1 MTTQELIRAAILGL
15 LVGAVLFVFGILI
28 ARTAKA
34 EGDDSRWVYRTVRQQ
49 YVAYDHWTGHY
60 VHRYRYVRQRIR
72 NHAYYLPEREP
83 TRVYGYARRDDDR
96 DDRGGDCKP
105 VRRMVGQQALSV
117 DGAKKEANEAWA
129 AAVRFHHGE
138 KYLDLANARRITYSC
153 SRSSIKEAGT
163 SVTTLGQSFTRC
175 EIEATPCR
183 PQRDR
188 EER

>member
-1 MTTQELIRAAILGL
+1 MTIKETFIVTLTGVLVAGLVFFACGALGL
-15 LVGAVLFVFGILI
+15 LL
-28 ARTAKA
+28 ARQARA
-34 EGDDSRWVYRTVRQQ
+34 EEYRCS
-49 YVAYDHWTGHY
+49 YVQRSYPAYDHWSGQVVT
-60 VHRYRYVRQRIR
+60 RYRYVRQCYR
-72 NHAYYLPEREP
+72 NHVYHYPEREP
-83 TRVYGYARRDDDR
+83 TRVYGYTRRDDD

-138 KYLDLANARRITYSC
+138 KYLDLANARRVTYSC
-153 SRSSIKEAGT
+153 SRSSIKEAGA
-163 SVTTLGQSFTRC
+163 SITTLGQSFTRC